1 MRGMCSRAPS
11 ERPRARPPHTQ
22 RRRHEAAELVARE
35 DAPRVDVPPREDAA
49 LEGAADAD
57 EAAAVG
63 RRPSMDKLGESS

>member
-1 MRGMCSRAPS
+1 
-11 ERPRARPPHTQ
+11 
-22 RRRHEAAELVARE
+22 VARE

>member
-1 MRGMCSRAPS
+1 
-11 ERPRARPPHTQ
+11 
-22 RRRHEAAELVARE
+22 VARE

-63 RRPSMDKLGESS
+63 RRPSMDKLGESSWAGGPLFGGFAGS